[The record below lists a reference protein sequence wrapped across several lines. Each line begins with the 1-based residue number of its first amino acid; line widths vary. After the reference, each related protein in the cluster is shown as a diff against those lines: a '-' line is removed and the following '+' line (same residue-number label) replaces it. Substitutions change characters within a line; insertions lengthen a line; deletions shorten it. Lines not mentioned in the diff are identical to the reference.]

1 MVSAVCQ
8 VACALPCKDPGGLGA
23 GGSAGHSRLGDLR
36 AAEGE
41 VRAVGRGPSER
52 GPQSLRGCLAP
63 QSFPTSK
70 AHTHTTTH
78 NGSARAQLWGGELS
92 SLEVVPSPKL
102 PFQNWPGSLAFLEKS
117 GQEDLINSQK
127 KIVLMNASPDII
139 YFKKMKA

>member
-8 VACALPCKDPGGLGA
+8 VACALPCKDPAGLGA
-23 GGSAGHSRLGDLR
+23 GGSAGRSLHGDLR

-41 VRAVGRGPSER
+41 VRTVGRGPSER

-63 QSFPTSK
+63 QSFPSSK
-70 AHTHTTTH
+70 AHTLTTH
-78 NGSARAQLWGGELS
+78 NRSARAQLWGGELS
-92 SLEVVPSPKL
+92 SLEVIPSPKL

-117 GQEDLINSQK
+117 GQEDLIISQK

-139 YFKKMKA
+139 YLKKMKA